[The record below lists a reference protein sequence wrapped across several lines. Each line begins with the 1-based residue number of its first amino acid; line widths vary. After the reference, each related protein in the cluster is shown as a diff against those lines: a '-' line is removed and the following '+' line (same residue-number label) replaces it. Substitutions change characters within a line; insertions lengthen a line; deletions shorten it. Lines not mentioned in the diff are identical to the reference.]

1 MAMAKGE
8 APVGRNTVS
17 GQALLSFIER
27 IERIREMKK
36 ECADDEKLVFAEL
49 KAAGFRPATVRDV
62 LKRRAAKPADVEDA
76 ETMLDQYLHAIGM
89 RQEPPL
95 FRYFGLSDSVTR
107 EQSIEA
113 LKLAVPPGGEIIVR
127 GNGTPVRIWRDD
139 KGGAHVEDYVEAPK
153 PASRP
158 EGGASTASRPPRE
171 IQDVDEAGAFELG
184 KTAYQANQPITSN
197 PFPWNDK
204 RRPQFDAGWRE
215 ASGSDGM
222 GPET

>member
-1 MAMAKGE
+1 MDMAKGE
-8 APVGRNTVS
+8 TPVGRNTVS

-27 IERIREMKK
+27 IERIREAKK
-36 ECADDEKLVFAEL
+36 ECADDEKLAFAEL
-49 KAAGFRPATVRDV
+49 TAAGFRPATVRDV

-89 RQEPPL
+89 RSEPPL

-139 KGGAHVEDYVEAPK
+139 KGEAHVEDYVEAPK

-158 EGGASTASRPPRE
+158 EGGGTLRASAAARGAGRRRGGSLRSRQVRLPGKPADHVEPLPLERQAPPAVRCRLARGLR
-171 IQDVDEAGAFELG
+171 VGRHGA
-184 KTAYQANQPITSN
+184 
-197 PFPWNDK
+197 
-204 RRPQFDAGWRE
+204 
-215 ASGSDGM
+215 
-222 GPET
+222 